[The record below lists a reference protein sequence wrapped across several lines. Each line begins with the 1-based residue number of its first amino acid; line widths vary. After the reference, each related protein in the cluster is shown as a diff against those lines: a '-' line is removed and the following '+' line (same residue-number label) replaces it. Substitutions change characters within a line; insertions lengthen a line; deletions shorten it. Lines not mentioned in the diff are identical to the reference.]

1 MGPADSRTVSQGELL
16 AQLWKYCRSIIQA
29 ADPHLR
35 HMQVVFFD
43 AFLSSTTCSM
53 SFLDI
58 AKLIQIVTVLRAS
71 SSFELFGLGC
81 PGKEDAA
88 ASLAALAAWFFLN
101 GRKVFP
107 PPLAAHLLDPPLQ
120 GGRRPTPSPLT
131 SSMTSVS
138 ADQRPTVLVTTVSKP
153 DPVILTNPV
162 TDEQGTGPF
171 APPTRKR
178 RRRRHPRQTEAH
190 FTPVVWEEPADSGL
204 IARGAADPV
213 LEHEPA
219 TTDNREAEI
228 LPRASPEAELEAS
241 VASGPLEIAEPAVTL
256 FSSPPFMLDI
266 SPSLQLAAQLVSR
279 SSSVPPSTSTAL
291 PPHPPPA
298 AAMSPSSPPGD
309 RLSVRGDPAP
319 QPEVLS
325 EPEEPAPPAGELS
338 EPEEPAPE
346 LSEREELSMPEPEL
360 SEREELS
367 MPEPELSER
376 EELSMPEPELS
387 EREELSMPEPELALP
402 AEEELALPAE
412 EELALPAEEELALP
426 AEEELCE
433 PEQPSEPPT
442 EKPAPLLADLNE
454 PEGPALPAEEL
465 SELGEPA
472 LPPEELGGPEGSAE
486 PELEVCV
493 PEGPPRPAARPPRPA
508 ARPPRPAARPVHR
521 ESWVV
526 LRREL
531 QRRRRHWTR
540 GRPPEL

>member
-1 MGPADSRTVSQGELL
+1 MGPADLRTVSQEGLL

-29 ADPHLR
+29 ADPHQR

-58 AKLIQIVTVLRAS
+58 ARLIQIVTVLRAS

-101 GRKVFP
+101 RRKVFP

-131 SSMTSVS
+131 SSMASVS
-138 ADQRPTVLVTTVSKP
+138 ADQRPAVLVTTVSRP

-162 TDEQGTGPF
+162 TDEQGTGSF

-178 RRRRHPRQTEAH
+178 RRRRHPRQTVAH
-190 FTPVVWEEPADSGL
+190 LTPVVWEEPADSGL
-204 IARGAADPV
+204 TARGAADPV

-298 AAMSPSSPPGD
+298 AAMSPSSPP
-309 RLSVRGDPAP
+309 
-319 QPEVLS
+319 S
-325 EPEEPAPPAGELS
+325 EPEELS
-338 EPEEPAPE
+338 EPAGGPAPLLEELNEPELELGERELQEELALPERE
-346 LSEREELSMPEPEL
+346 LSEREELSMPEQGLSEPEELSMPKQGL
-360 SEREELS
+360 SEREEPASPAEELGEPEEPASPAVEPSEPEELS
-367 MPEPELSER
+367 MPEQGLSEP
-376 EELSMPEPELS
+376 EELSMPKQGLS
-387 EREELSMPEPELALP
+387 EWE
-402 AEEELALPAE
+402 
-412 EELALPAEEELALP
+412 
-426 AEEELCE
+426 
-433 PEQPSEPPT
+433 
-442 EKPAPLLADLNE
+442 
-454 PEGPALPAEEL
+454 
-465 SELGEPA
+465 EPA
-472 LPPEELGGPEGSAE
+472 RQLRSSRAGG
-486 PELEVCV
+486 
-493 PEGPPRPAARPPRPA
+493 ARTA
-508 ARPPRPAARPVHR
+508 
-521 ESWVV
+521 S
-526 LRREL
+526 
-531 QRRRRHWTR
+531 
-540 GRPPEL
+540 